1 MSPRPVPNSKV
12 EYSMSGMP
20 FFQALALLASV
31 IVIIVATHW
40 RKLHPFLAIMVI
52 ASAFGLAVGFS
63 TGFLGKAFGAGFSLA
78 IYSPGLVIV
87 AASFVAGVAESTA
100 ASEWLTTKIDH
111 WRWLGPTSLATLL
124 GLIAGIGASP
134 ASAFALLTPL
144 LRAVRGGAAPN
155 GKATMVASALAISAS
170 HGLLLVSPVLIA
182 AASILN
188 AGWGHLALFGLP
200 LALLL
205 VACGAAWARWLSVVG
220 ASPHPSI
227 EEQHSILPKRSGWSA
242 IVLVL
247 ATAIPLMML
256 MIQSLGDIP
265 SEPFGG
271 GPTREMVLGVGRPLV
286 LFLVGLGIMVIGLWR
301 LSVKLFADSTWTGH
315 ILGNV
320 SSLLLMVGAAGGL
333 QRLCQETGMAE
344 LLGERLLEW
353 HVGGPGALLIPFL
366 IAAVIKTL
374 QGSSLV
380 AAITTAGMVHPILA
394 PLGIGDESAKA
405 LATLAIGVGAMTVSH
420 VNDEYFWLVTGSGG
434 LSPLRGLALVT
445 VGTLLQGLI
454 AVAALLVLSVLVS
467 GF

>member
-1 MSPRPVPNSKV
+1 M
-12 EYSMSGMP
+12 YGMHSS
-20 FFQALALLASV
+20 QALIFFASV
-31 IVIIVATHW
+31 CVLILSTQW
-40 RKLHPFLAIMVI
+40 RHFHPFLALIVI
-52 ASAFGLAVGFS
+52 AP
-63 TGFLGKAFGAGFSLA
+63 AFGAIAGYTTAQLGSVFGSGFSEK

-100 ASEWLTTKIDH
+100 ASEWLTARIDR
-111 WRWLGPTSLATLL
+111 WRWLGPTKLAALL
-124 GLIAGIGASP
+124 GLMAGIGASR

-144 LRAVRGGAAPN
+144 LRAGSGAAAP
-155 GKATMVASALAISAS
+155 KLQATTGAAALAISAS
-170 HGLLLVSPVLIA
+170 HGLLLVSPVQIA
-182 AASILN
+182 AASILD
-188 AGWGHLALFGLP
+188 AGWGRLALFGLP

-205 VACGAAWARWLSVVG
+205 VACGAAWGRWLSVAG

-227 EEQHSILPKRSGWSA
+227 EEQHPILQKQGGWSA
-242 IVLVL
+242 IVLVF
-247 ATAIPLMML
+247 ATAIPLLML
-256 MIQSLGDIP
+256 MVQSLGDIP
-265 SEPFGG
+265 SEPLGG
-271 GPTREMVLGVGRPLV
+271 GPARELLLGVGRPLV

-301 LSVKLFADSTWTGH
+301 RSVKLLTDAIWTRS
-315 ILGNV
+315 ILSNI
-320 SSLLLMVGAAGGL
+320 SSILLIVGAAGGL

-420 VNDEYFWLVTGSGG
+420 VNDEYFWLVTGGGG

-467 GF
+467 GL